1 MPLTGYIKPGGEGIS
16 SKDHAASLA
25 ARDKLTTMSES
36 NRLSSDGAQQFMAW
50 NEPGSDK
57 PNPWGQGNGQGGG
70 QQTPPDLDQVI
81 RDLQQKFGAIF
92 GGRGGGSGGG
102 GGGSASKM
110 GAAGLGVIITLVVLG
125 WLATGFYVVEQGE
138 QAVELRFG
146 EFKEIKE
153 AGLRWHMPLPIESK
167 ELVNVQKIRTVEVGY
182 RTATRSGQLAKV
194 PSEALMLTTDENI
207 IDIQYAVQFDV
218 RDPKELL
225 FNVSEPDEQVV
236 RQATESAVRE
246 VIGLSTMDRAITG
259 GRSEIAQ
266 STRTLLQEILDRYQ
280 SGLNIRNVEMQNA
293 QPPEEVKPA
302 FDDAVKARED
312 QVRIKNEAEAY
323 SNDIL
328 PRAKGQAARLLQ
340 EAEAYEASKVALA
353 EGEASRFTQVL
364 EEYLK
369 APVITRDRLYLEA
382 MESVL
387 GNSTKLVIDQKSGG
401 NNVMYLPLDQLIKGQ
416 QSRATAATGGSVDS
430 SDSTSGIR
438 DSTRRGSRTS
448 GRVSRF

>member
-1 MPLTGYIKPGGEGIS
+1 MQALF
-16 SKDHAASLA
+16 AV
-25 ARDKLTTMSES
+25 RDKLSAMSES
-36 NRLSSDGAQQFMAW
+36 NRVGSEGAQHFMAW

-70 QQTPPDLDQVI
+70 QQGPPDLDQVI

-92 GGRGGGSGGG
+92 GGRGGSGGSGGSGGG
-102 GGGSASKM
+102 LSKM
-110 GAAGLGVIITLVVLG
+110 GASGLGLIVVLVVLG
-125 WLATGFYVVEQGE
+125 WLATGIYGGEQGE
-138 QAVELRFG
+138 QSVEWRFG
-146 EFKEIKE
+146 EYTEIKE
-153 AGLRWHMPLPIESK
+153 AGLRWHMPYPIESR

-182 RTATRSGQLAKV
+182 RTTTRSGQLAKV

-207 IDIQYAVQFDV
+207 IDIQFAVQFDV
-218 RDPKELL
+218 RDPKDLL

-246 VIGLSTMDRAITG
+246 VIGLSTMDKAITG

-266 STRTLLQEILDRYQ
+266 STRVLLQEILDRYQ

-353 EGEASRFTQVL
+353 KGEAARFTQVL
-364 EEYLK
+364 EEYRK
-369 APVITRDRLYLEA
+369 APEITRDRVYLEA

-387 GNSTKLVIDQKSGG
+387 SNSTKLLIDQKSGG

-416 QSRATAATGGSVDS
+416 QSRATASAGGGDGSFGS

-438 DSTRRGSRTS
+438 DGTRRGSRTS

>member
-1 MPLTGYIKPGGEGIS
+1 MQALF
-16 SKDHAASLA
+16 AV
-25 ARDKLTTMSES
+25 RDKLSAMSES
-36 NRLSSDGAQQFMAW
+36 NRVGSEGEQHFMAW

-57 PNPWGQGNGQGGG
+57 PNPWGQGQGQGNGNGQGGG
-70 QQTPPDLDQVI
+70 QRSPPDLDQVI

-92 GGRGGGSGGG
+92 GGRGGGG
-102 GGGSASKM
+102 GGGSGWGASKM
-110 GAAGLGVIITLVVLG
+110 GAAGLGFIVVLVVLG
-125 WLATGFYVVEQGE
+125 WLATGIYVVEQGE

-146 EFKEIKE
+146 QFTEIKE
-153 AGLRWHMPLPIESK
+153 AGLRWHMPYPIESR

-207 IDIQYAVQFDV
+207 IDIQFAVQFDV
-218 RDPKELL
+218 RDPKDLL

-246 VIGLSTMDRAITG
+246 VIGWSTMDKAITG

-266 STRTLLQEILDRYQ
+266 STRVLLQEILDRYQ

-340 EAEAYEASKVALA
+340 EAEGYEASKVALA
-353 EGEASRFTQVL
+353 KGEASRFTQVL
-364 EEYLK
+364 EEYWK
-369 APVITRDRLYLEA
+369 APEITRDRLYLEA

-387 GNSTKLVIDQKSGG
+387 SNSTKLLIDQKSGG
-401 NNVMYLPLDQLIKGQ
+401 NNVMYLPLDQLIRGQ
-416 QSRATAATGGSVDS
+416 QSRATAAAGGVDGS
-430 SDSTSGIR
+430 FVNRDSTSGIR
-438 DSTRRGSRTS
+438 DTTRRGSRTS

>member
-1 MPLTGYIKPGGEGIS
+1 MQALF
-16 SKDHAASLA
+16 AV
-25 ARDKLTTMSES
+25 RDKLMAMSES
-36 NRLSSDGAQQFMAW
+36 NRVGSEGAQHFMAW

-57 PNPWGQGNGQGGG
+57 PNPWGQGNGNGQGGG
-70 QQTPPDLDQVI
+70 QQGPPDLDQVI
-81 RDLQQKFGAIF
+81 RDLQQKFSAIF
-92 GGRGGGSGGG
+92 GGRGGGSGG
-102 GGGSASKM
+102 SVSKM
-110 GAAGLGVIITLVVLG
+110 GAAGLGIIIVLVVLG
-125 WLATGFYVVEQGE
+125 WFATGFYVVEQGE

-146 EFKEIKE
+146 EFTEIKE
-153 AGLRWHMPLPIESK
+153 AGLRWHMPFPLESK

-207 IDIQYAVQFDV
+207 IDIQFAVQFDV

-246 VIGLSTMDRAITG
+246 VIGLSTMDKAITG

-266 STRTLLQEILDRYQ
+266 STRVLLQEILDRYQ
-280 SGLNIRNVEMQNA
+280 SGINIRNVEMQNA

-328 PRAKGQAARLLQ
+328 PRARGQASRLLQ
-340 EAEAYEASKVALA
+340 EAEAYEASKVAMA

-369 APVITRDRLYLEA
+369 APEITRDRLYLEA

-387 GNSTKLVIDQKSGG
+387 ANSTKLLIDQKSGG

-416 QSRATAATGGSVDS
+416 QSRATAATGGVGGSVGS
-430 SDSTSGIR
+430 NDSTSGIR

-448 GRVSRF
+448 GRVARF

>member
-1 MPLTGYIKPGGEGIS
+1 
-16 SKDHAASLA
+16 
-25 ARDKLTTMSES
+25 
-36 NRLSSDGAQQFMAW
+36 
-50 NEPGSDK
+50 
-57 PNPWGQGNGQGGG
+57 
-70 QQTPPDLDQVI
+70 
-81 RDLQQKFGAIF
+81 
-92 GGRGGGSGGG
+92 
-102 GGGSASKM
+102 M

-207 IDIQYAVQFDV
+207 IDIQFAVQFDV

-369 APVITRDRLYLEA
+369 APVITRDRLYIEA

-416 QSRATAATGGSVDS
+416 QSRATAATGGDGVLRRHRHRHVDKIWRPRQPLHHEEHQAIDWPCQHRQRDRS
-430 SDSTSGIR
+430 AAPLLARLLQLFFLAVLAGLAHLRRLALFRGRRHLGLALPHHAQRPAR
-438 DSTRRGSRTS
+438 DSVCITKT
-448 GRVSRF
+448 